1 MPATRSNFPGFP
13 ATTVLRVAL
22 PDEVETIYER
32 RAMNA
37 GIAVEDYLTRHL
49 AQTQDV
55 IVGERTLTLLPVDRE
70 RIEKAL
76 GKDVPSPAA
85 LVAAVEHLSTL
96 QVGGHKIQLSAA
108 DQEEIKRR
116 AEKNGISV
124 KQEIE
129 RSFAQIKGLLL
140 HGVRS

>member
-1 MPATRSNFPGFP
+1 MATSNFPGFP
-13 ATTVLRVAL
+13 ATTTLRVTL
-22 PDEVETIYER
+22 PDEVEATYER
-32 RAMNA
+32 RAMDA
-37 GIAVEDYLTRHL
+37 GVAVEEYLTRHL
-49 AQTQDV
+49 AQTKDV
-55 IVGERTLTLLPVDRE
+55 VVGERTLTLLAVDRE

-76 GKDVPSPAA
+76 GKDVQTPAA
-85 LVAAVEHLSTL
+85 LVAAVEHLTTL
-96 QVGGHKIQLSAA
+96 QIGGVKIQLSAQ